1 MMDKLTL
8 KLIVWHIV
16 VLILALLMWGS
27 GSGASFNQTT
37 GIDIEMLSLGAFLLL
52 TSVIVIGYALFNF
65 KWWAWPSATSLIV
78 GGLFMA
84 QFGFSWLNLTGVLVF
99 MSLNYWAHGRVGGEL
114 SQRFK
119 VNISA
124 ILRQGLM
131 PVILGIFIM
140 ISFAAYQSP
149 LAENLEKTERLPL
162 ASQNFIRSIVEQTVG
177 RQVQISNEKEKQ
189 NIITQ
194 ITNETFGEINTFL
207 KPYFQYAPPLLAFG
221 LFLILWGLSWIFIW
235 LCVLLG
241 MLIFWIL
248 KKTKVVKI
256 EKYSV
261 EAEKLTV

>member
-1 MMDKLTL
+1 VT
-8 KLIVWHIV
+8 

-37 GIDIEMLSLGAFLLL
+37 GIDIEILSLGAFLLL
-52 TSVIVIGYALFNF
+52 TSVIVIGYALFRYR
-65 KWWAWPSATSLIV
+65 WWAWPSVVSLIV
-78 GGLFMA
+78 GGLFVA
-84 QFGFSWLNLTGVLVF
+84 QFGFSWLNLVGVIMF
-99 MSLNYWAHGRVGGEL
+99 MALNYWTYGRVGQEL
-114 SQRFK
+114 SQRFR

-131 PVILGIFIM
+131 PVVLGIFIM

-149 LAENLEKTERLPL
+149 LAENLEKSERLPSV
-162 ASQNFIRSIVEQTVG
+162 SQNFIRSIVEQTVG
-177 RQVQISNEKEKQ
+177 RQVQTSNETEKQ

-221 LFLILWGLSWIFIW
+221 LFLILWGLSWIFVW
-235 LCVLLG
+235 LSVLLG

-248 KKTKVVKI
+248 KKTKFIKI
-256 EKYSV
+256 EKYTI

>member
-1 MMDKLTL
+1 MNKLTI
-8 KLIVWHIV
+8 KLIIWHIV

-27 GSGASFNQTT
+27 GSGASFNNTT

-52 TSVIVIGYALFNF
+52 TSIIVIGYALFRF
-65 KWWAWPSATSLIV
+65 KRWAWPSVVSLIV

-84 QFGFSWLNLTGVLVF
+84 QFGFSWLNLTGVLMF
-99 MSLNYWAHGRVGGEL
+99 TALNYWAYSRVGQEL
-114 SQRFK
+114 GQRFR

-149 LAENLEKTERLPL
+149 LAENLEKSERLPSV
-162 ASQNFIRSIVEQTVG
+162 SQNFIRSIVEQTVG
-177 RQVQISNEKEKQ
+177 RQVQAGNEAEKK

-194 ITNETFGEINTFL
+194 ITNETFREINTFL

-221 LFLILWGLSWIFIW
+221 LFLILWGLSWIFVW
-235 LCVLLG
+235 LSVLLG
-241 MLIFWIL
+241 MLIFWVL
-248 KKTKVVKI
+248 KKINVVRI
-256 EKYSV
+256 VEKDV
-261 EAEKLTV
+261 KAETLEI